1 MAQVSMEATVADS
14 VTANDRR
21 RSGRE
26 AFVVRV
32 TYSTID
38 ELFSEFTRDINQGG
52 LFIETDRPQLA
63 GTEVSMSFALPGSV
77 DLVETTGRVVR
88 VSDGTGQEPAGMGIE
103 FDPLNR
109 ATSFGINQLI
119 RSMRTGFDASSENAS

>member
-21 RSGRE
+21 RSDRE

-63 GTEVSMSFALPGSV
+63 GTEVNKCTAKAIQFL
-77 DLVETTGRVVR
+77 
-88 VSDGTGQEPAGMGIE
+88 
-103 FDPLNR
+103 
-109 ATSFGINQLI
+109 
-119 RSMRTGFDASSENAS
+119 